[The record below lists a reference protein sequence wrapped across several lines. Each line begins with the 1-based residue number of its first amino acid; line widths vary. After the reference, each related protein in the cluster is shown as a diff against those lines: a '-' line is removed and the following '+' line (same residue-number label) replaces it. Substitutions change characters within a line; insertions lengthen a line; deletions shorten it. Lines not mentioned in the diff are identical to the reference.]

1 MSLLPF
7 FTWIEN
13 SAVGGAIRSSSWL
26 FPFIE
31 AFHLLG
37 LAVIGGAVLVVD
49 LRLFGFGL
57 WRQPVAQ
64 LARDAQRWLIGSL
77 LVMIATGSLLF
88 TSEAIKCYYHEA
100 FWFKMTSLFLAIVF
114 TFTVHRK
121 VAMADETRVKP
132 LWNKLVALTSVMLW
146 SGVGIGGRWIG
157 YS

>member
-13 SAVGGAIRSSSWL
+13 SGVGGAIRSSSWL

-121 VAMADETRVKP
+121 VAMADETRVRP

-157 YS
+157 FS

>member
-7 FTWIEN
+7 FTWVEN
-13 SAVGGAIRSSSWL
+13 SGVGGAIRSSSWL

-57 WRQPVAQ
+57 RRQPVAQ

-88 TSEAIKCYYHEA
+88 TSEAIKCYYHAA
-100 FWFKMTSLFLAIVF
+100 FWFKMTSLLLAIVF
-114 TFTVHRK
+114 TFTVRRK
-121 VAMADETRVKP
+121 VAMADETRVRP
-132 LWNKLVALTSVMLW
+132 LWSKLVALTSVLLW

-157 YS
+157 FS